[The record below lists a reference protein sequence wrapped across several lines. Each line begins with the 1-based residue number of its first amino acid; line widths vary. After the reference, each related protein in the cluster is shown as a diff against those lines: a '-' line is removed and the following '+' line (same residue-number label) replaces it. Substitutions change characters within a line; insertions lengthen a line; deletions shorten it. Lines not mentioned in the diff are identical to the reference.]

1 MLERMDQRDAAKG
14 CTDLLALFG
23 ISDAPGQEASARL
36 PRARSSDPH
45 LAALAEIAG
54 PVIAHRHHGITVGVA
69 HYEVRA
75 ARAAAA
81 AHSRMSHED
90 IASAMGLSGIADISS
105 SGRVLSDEEWTD
117 LFARHDQYRAPKIS
131 APGSPSPPTEPGEL
145 AVVNCWRVP
154 PPVPPPAGES
164 ARRGRASARAPRRC
178 AAASPPAAH
187 PCWTPAEPCPPGCRS
202 RA

>member
-1 MLERMDQRDAAKG
+1 MLDRMDQRDAAKG

-36 PRARSSDPH
+36 PRAAAATH

-81 AHSRMSHED
+81 AHRRGMSHED
-90 IASAMGLSGIADISS
+90 IASAMGLSVADIRAWLTSP
-105 SGRVLSDEEWTD
+105 TD
-117 LFARHDQYRAPKIS
+117 
-131 APGSPSPPTEPGEL
+131 
-145 AVVNCWRVP
+145 
-154 PPVPPPAGES
+154 
-164 ARRGRASARAPRRC
+164 
-178 AAASPPAAH
+178 
-187 PCWTPAEPCPPGCRS
+187 
-202 RA
+202 